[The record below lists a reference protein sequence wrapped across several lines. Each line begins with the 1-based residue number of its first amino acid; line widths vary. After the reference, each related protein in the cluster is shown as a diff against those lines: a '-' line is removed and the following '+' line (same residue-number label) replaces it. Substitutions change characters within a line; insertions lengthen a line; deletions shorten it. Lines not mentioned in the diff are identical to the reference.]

1 VACFFA
7 VETVQKCVSGGIFSG
22 VRGQYVEFGCGGE
35 RKEKLFAVVVAKVA
49 NNS

>member
-7 VETVQKCVSGGIFSG
+7 VETVQKRVSSGIFKG
-22 VRGQYVEFGCGGE
+22 IRGQYIELGCGGE
-35 RKEKLFAVVVAKVA
+35 RKEKLFVIVVAKVA